1 MAFALR
7 LDRAMQANLTRI
19 VDRQL
24 RKALA
29 ELAIAPS
36 DSRLADHVHQVRK
49 RMKMLRG
56 LLRLMRDAMPP
67 DMYRRENAALRDAA
81 NALSGSRDAQVCID
95 TFDTLVPAETLKD
108 EARQLAP
115 VREALVAAR
124 DRLLAGAEAD
134 KNQNGNGNNTADH
147 LASARAELEAV
158 RERLP
163 SWRLTEKGFKA
174 VAGGLKKVYG
184 QGRTAFTQAY
194 SSGDDGDFHEWR
206 KQVKY
211 HWYHMR
217 LLHPLWPAAQ
227 RARAKELKLLAERLG
242 NEHDLTM
249 LREELPRLEG
259 LEEGIVAELEWRAS
273 RRQLTLRDDARR
285 LGGLL
290 YAESPKA
297 LCRRYR
303 HFWKV
308 ARS

>member
-24 RKALA
+24 RQALA

-36 DSRLADHVHQVRK
+36 DPRLADHVHQVRK

-56 LLRLMRDAMPP
+56 LLRLMRYAMPL
-67 DMYRRENAALRDAA
+67 DMYRQENAALRDAA
-81 NALSGSRDAQVCID
+81 NALSGSRDAQVYID
-95 TFDTLVPAETLKD
+95 TFDILVPAETLDD

-124 DRLLAGAEAD
+124 DRLLAGAEAE
-134 KNQNGNGNNTADH
+134 KNENGNNTAQH
-147 LASARAELEAV
+147 LVSARTELEAV

-174 VAGGLKKVYG
+174 IAGGLAQVYG
-184 QGRTAFTQAY
+184 QGHKAFARAY
-194 SSGDDGDFHEWR
+194 ASGDDEDFHEWR

-211 HWYHMR
+211 HWYQVR
-217 LLHPLWPAAQ
+217 LLHSLWPTAM
-227 RARAKELKLLAERLG
+227 RARAKDLKWLAERLG
-242 NEHDLTM
+242 DEHDLSM
-249 LREELPRLEG
+249 LRAELLRLEG
-259 LEEGIVAELEWRAS
+259 VEEGAVAELEWRAS
-273 RRQLTLRDDARR
+273 RRQLTLRDEARR

-297 LCRRYR
+297 FCRRYR
-303 HFWKV
+303 RFWKA
-308 ARS
+308 ART

>member
-29 ELAIAPS
+29 ELAVEPS
-36 DSRLADHVHQVRK
+36 DPRLADHVHQVRK

-56 LLRLMRDAMPP
+56 LLRLMRYAMPP

-95 TFDTLVPAETLKD
+95 TFDILVPAETLED

-124 DRLLAGAEAD
+124 DRLLAGAEAEE
-134 KNQNGNGNNTADH
+134 NGRGDNTAHH
-147 LASARAELEAV
+147 LASARTQLEAV

-163 SWRLTEKGFKA
+163 SWRLTEKGVKA
-174 VAGGLKKVYG
+174 IAGGLKKVYG
-184 QGRTAFTQAY
+184 QGRAAFTQAY

-211 HWYHMR
+211 HWYHVR

-227 RARAKELKLLAERLG
+227 RARARELKLLAERLG
-242 NEHDLTM
+242 DEHDLTM
-249 LREELPRLEG
+249 LREELLRLEG
-259 LEEGIVAELEWRAS
+259 LEDGIVAELEWRAS

-297 LCRRYR
+297 FCRRYR
-303 HFWKV
+303 RFWKV
-308 ARS
+308 ARP

>member
-7 LDRAMQANLTRI
+7 LNRAMQANLTRI

-36 DSRLADHVHQVRK
+36 DPRLADHVHQVRK

-56 LLRLMRDAMPP
+56 LLRLMRDAMPA
-67 DMYRRENAALRDAA
+67 DMYRLENAALRDAA

-95 TFDTLVPAETLKD
+95 TFDTLVPPDVLDDKAQ
-108 EARQLAP
+108 QLAP

-124 DRLLAGAEAD
+124 DQLLAGAGPD
-134 KNQNGNGNNTADH
+134 TKGDNTAQH
-147 LASARAELEAV
+147 LASARSELEAM

-163 SWRLTEKGFKA
+163 GWRLTDKGFKA
-174 VAGGLKKVYG
+174 IAGGLKKVYG
-184 QGRTAFTQAY
+184 QGRKAFAQAY
-194 SSGDDGDFHEWR
+194 ASGDDGDFHEWR

-211 HWYHMR
+211 HWYHVR
-217 LLHPLWPAAQ
+217 LLHSLWPAAM
-227 RARAKELKLLAERLG
+227 RARAKDLKSLAERLG
-242 NEHDLTM
+242 DEHDLTM
-249 LREELPRLEG
+249 LRAELLSLDG
-259 LEEGIVAELEWRAS
+259 IEEGAVAELEWRAS
-273 RRQLTLRDDARR
+273 RRQLTLRDEARR

-290 YAESPKA
+290 YAESAKA
-297 LCRRYR
+297 FCRRYR
-303 HFWKV
+303 RFWKV